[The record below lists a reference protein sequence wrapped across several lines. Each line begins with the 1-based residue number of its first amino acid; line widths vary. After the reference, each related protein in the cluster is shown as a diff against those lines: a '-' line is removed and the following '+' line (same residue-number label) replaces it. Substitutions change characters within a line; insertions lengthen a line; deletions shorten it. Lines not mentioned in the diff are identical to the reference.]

1 LTVLAS
7 YRERLRDLDTV
18 IAAAQLRGNNSVL
31 LLAAALAAFLAG
43 FYSAVTQ
50 GLPPGLTRGLLV
62 LPVVIA
68 VVAGRRLK
76 KDRASRYTSWRLAQY
91 YKRGIARLE
100 ANWTGAIVNGEDF
113 RESGHPYSNDLNLFG
128 DGSLFELLSTA
139 RTSNGERGLADYLR
153 LTPPIAESRLRQE
166 AVRELAPRVDLR
178 EQIVLLGDYDFTES
192 KRETFDEWFETPAYS
207 VSRPLQIAALLS
219 LTLVV
224 LLVLAGAVGLLPW
237 LTFANA
243 LFPVLG
249 FQAAVGLFYRAR
261 VNALEPILRPIS
273 LETKILRDG
282 LALLESAGF
291 KSPKLQNLTARVR
304 DSSTAVR
311 RLERLLNA
319 QRERHKEW
327 FYAPSLFLMLGTQL
341 FLAIEDWRAQH
352 GAALRRWL
360 EAWAEFEALNSL
372 AGYAY
377 ENPSGVYP
385 DLVDADTAFFEA
397 ASLGHPLLP
406 ASSCVRNDAALSEVC
421 RFYVVSGSNMSG
433 KSTLL
438 RAIGL
443 NAVLAFAGAPVRAQS
458 LRLSALSICASLS
471 VVDSLLNGKSKFLAE
486 MDRLRL
492 MLATV
497 ARHEPVLFLIDEI
510 LSGTNSR
517 DRRIASEA
525 VVRTLIAGGAI
536 GALSTHDLAL
546 TDIASLEDLHGANVH
561 MGSRDGGE
569 PMDFDFILKPGPT
582 TEANA
587 LAIARMAGV
596 PV

>member
-7 YRERLRDLDTV
+7 YQNRLRELEV
-18 IAAAQLRGNNSVL
+18 AVAAARMHGSSAGL
-31 LLAAALAAFLAG
+31 LLAASLVAFLVSV
-43 FYSAVTQ
+43 YYAVVQ
-50 GLPPGLTRGLLV
+50 GLPPW
-62 LPVVIA
+62 LPALPAVIA
-68 VVAGRRLK
+68 IVAARRLK
-76 KDRASRYTSWRLAQY
+76 KQRNLRYISWRLAQY
-91 YKRGIARLE
+91 YRRGSGRLE
-100 ANWTGAIVNGEDF
+100 GNWTGAIVNGEHF

-153 LTPPIAESRLRQE
+153 LTPRIAESRLRQE

-178 EQIVLLGDYDFTES
+178 EQIVLLGEYDFTES
-192 KRETFDEWFETPAYS
+192 KRETFDEWFETPAFS
-207 VSRPLQIAALLS
+207 VSRPLQVAALLS
-219 LTLVV
+219 STLVV

-237 LTFANA
+237 LIIANA

-261 VNALEPILRPIS
+261 VHALEPILRPIS

-282 LALLESAGF
+282 LALLETADF
-291 KSPKLQNLTARVR
+291 KSSKLQSLTARVR
-304 DSSTAVR
+304 ESSAAVR

-327 FYAPSLFLMLGTQL
+327 FYAPSLFIMLGTQL
-341 FLAIEDWRAQH
+341 FMAIENWRARH
-352 GAALRRWL
+352 GAALRVWL

-377 ENPSGVYP
+377 ENPSSVYP
-385 DLVDADTAFFEA
+385 DLLDDDTASFEA
-397 ASLGHPLLP
+397 SSLGHPLLP
-406 ASSCVRNDAALSEVC
+406 ESSCVRNDVALSEEC

-443 NAVLAFAGAPVRAQS
+443 NAVLAFAGAPVRARW
-458 LRLSALSICASLS
+458 LRLSPLSICASLS

-525 VVRTLIAGGAI
+525 VVRTLIVGGAI

-546 TDIASLEDLHGANVH
+546 TDIASLDELRGANVH
-561 MGSRDGGE
+561 MGSREGGE

>member
-1 LTVLAS
+1 MTVLAS
-7 YRERLRDLDTV
+7 YQNRLRELEV
-18 IAAAQLRGNNSVL
+18 AVAAARMHGSSAGL
-31 LLAAALAAFLAG
+31 LLAASLVAFLVSV
-43 FYSAVTQ
+43 YYAVVQ
-50 GLPPGLTRGLLV
+50 GLPPW
-62 LPVVIA
+62 LPALPAVIA
-68 VVAGRRLK
+68 IVAARRLK
-76 KDRASRYTSWRLAQY
+76 KQRNLRYISWRLAQY
-91 YKRGIARLE
+91 YRRGSGRLE
-100 ANWTGAIVNGEDF
+100 GNWTGAIVNGEHF

-153 LTPPIAESRLRQE
+153 LTPRIAESRLRQE

-178 EQIVLLGDYDFTES
+178 EQIVLLGEYDFTES
-192 KRETFDEWFETPAYS
+192 KRETFDEWFETPAFS
-207 VSRPLQIAALLS
+207 VSRPLQVAALLS
-219 LTLVV
+219 STLVV

-237 LTFANA
+237 LIIANA

-261 VNALEPILRPIS
+261 VHALEPILRPIS

-282 LALLESAGF
+282 LALLETADF
-291 KSPKLQNLTARVR
+291 KSSKLQSLTARVR
-304 DSSTAVR
+304 ESSAAVR

-327 FYAPSLFLMLGTQL
+327 FYAPSLFIMLGTQL
-341 FLAIEDWRAQH
+341 FMAIENWRARH
-352 GAALRRWL
+352 GAALRVWL

-377 ENPSGVYP
+377 ENPSNVYP
-385 DLVDADTAFFEA
+385 DLLDADTASFEA
-397 ASLGHPLLP
+397 SSLGHPLLP
-406 ASSCVRNDAALSEVC
+406 ASSCVHNDVALSEEC

-443 NAVLAFAGAPVRAQS
+443 NAVLAFAGAPVRARW
-458 LRLSALSICASLS
+458 LRLSPLSICASLS

-525 VVRTLIAGGAI
+525 VVRTLIVGGAI

-546 TDIASLEDLHGANVH
+546 TDIASLDELRGANVH
-561 MGSRDGGE
+561 MGSREGGE